1 MSPNPSQYDYSYP
14 SDLVA
19 TEPAQP
25 RTSARLLVYDRATQQ
40 IVEDT
45 FEHVDRYLAPKSVIV
60 LNDTKVLPSRLWC
73 TKSTGGKAQVLIV
86 GSRDGHVQAMVDR
99 KLEVGS
105 RVFITSRSWFVVAG
119 VTDGVWRLEPSFPLA
134 RLAAV
139 LTRHGHMPIPPYLR
153 HTRMNERGLRAQYQ
167 TVWARREGSSAAP
180 TASLHFSRALIARL
194 KRQGHT
200 VVYVTLHVGMGT
212 FAPLTPQQL
221 ATGKLHQEEVVV
233 TPSVARVI
241 DTARAKGRAIVAV
254 GTTVARAL
262 ESSSVSGHIVPMRG
276 VTDIFIQPGYTW
288 RVVDQLITNFHV
300 PRSSLMMLVASLV
313 GRTRL
318 LALYQYVVSRGFRL
332 FSFGDGMMV
341 K

>member
-73 TKSTGGKAQVLIV
+73 TKSTGGKVQVLIV

-119 VTDGVWRLEPSFPLA
+119 VTDGIWRLEPSFPLA

-167 TVWARREGSSAAP
+167 TVWARRAGSSAAP

-212 FAPLTPQQL
+212 FAPLTARQL
-221 ATGKLHQEEVVV
+221 TTGKLHQEEIAVS
-233 TPSVARVI
+233 PSVARVI
-241 DTARAKGRAIVAV
+241 KTARANGRTIVAV

-262 ESSSVSGHIVPMRG
+262 ESASVSGRIVAMRG
-276 VTDIFIQPGYTW
+276 VTDIFIKPGYTW

-318 LALYQYVVSRGFRL
+318 LALYQYAVSRGFRL